1 MNKKNILIFTII
13 AIIVIII
20 VIKNNLQNED
30 DYELNYENFVVSSD
44 NEVQKTE
51 EKMENQDNLIK
62 IHITGEVNNQG
73 VIELKAGDRIIDAI
87 EKAGGLTDLADT
99 SKVNLAYSLSDGEK
113 IYIPSI
119 NDEEGINFIETE
131 NKNSKIN
138 INTATLEELDS
149 LSGIGESI
157 AQSIIDYREE
167 NGKFQTI
174 EDLKNVSGIGEAKF
188 EKIKENITV
197 K

>member
-13 AIIVIII
+13 AIIVIVI

>member
-1 MNKKNILIFTII
+1 MNNKNILIFTII
-13 AIIVIII
+13 VIIVIVI

-51 EKMENQDNLIK
+51 EKVENQDNFIK

-113 IYIPSI
+113 VYIPSI
-119 NDEEGINFIETE
+119 NDDEEISFIETE

>member
-62 IHITGEVNNQG
+62 IH
-73 VIELKAGDRIIDAI
+73 K
-87 EKAGGLTDLADT
+87 
-99 SKVNLAYSLSDGEK
+99 
-113 IYIPSI
+113 
-119 NDEEGINFIETE
+119 
-131 NKNSKIN
+131 
-138 INTATLEELDS
+138 
-149 LSGIGESI
+149 
-157 AQSIIDYREE
+157 
-167 NGKFQTI
+167 
-174 EDLKNVSGIGEAKF
+174 
-188 EKIKENITV
+188 
-197 K
+197 